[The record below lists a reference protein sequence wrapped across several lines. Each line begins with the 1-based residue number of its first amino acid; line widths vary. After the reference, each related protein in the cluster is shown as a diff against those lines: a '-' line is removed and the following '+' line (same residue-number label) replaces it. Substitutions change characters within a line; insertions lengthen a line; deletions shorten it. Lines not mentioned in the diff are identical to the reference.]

1 MGVEGGAWGQEPRTA
16 PGPARISRCRVLL
29 TRTGQEG
36 RWLRVGAG
44 GGGFLLGRCSL
55 RCVWTLAGGV

>member
-1 MGVEGGAWGQEPRTA
+1 MGVEGGAWGQESRTA
-16 PGPARISRCRVLL
+16 PGPARVSSCRVLL

-44 GGGFLLGRCSL
+44 VMVFSL
-55 RCVWTLAGGV
+55 VDAV